1 MTQQRTWYDNLII
14 QALTDKLNIRI
25 HITESNPLFVAFN
38 VIKPVHF
45 TTDIRTIYLGHID
58 ELHYVSTVPFNF
70 VPMPMV
76 NNTVLVMSETNS
88 TLSKENNSKRKNNAY
103 IGEYR
108 KKKNW

>member
-1 MTQQRTWYDNLII
+1 MNYT
-14 QALTDKLNIRI
+14 
-25 HITESNPLFVAFN
+25 
-38 VIKPVHF
+38 
-45 TTDIRTIYLGHID
+45 
-58 ELHYVSTVPFNF
+58 VSTVPLNF

-108 KKKNW
+108 KKRKTDKDKEKSNAYMREYRNI

>member
-1 MTQQRTWYDNLII
+1 MNYT
-14 QALTDKLNIRI
+14 
-25 HITESNPLFVAFN
+25 
-38 VIKPVHF
+38 
-45 TTDIRTIYLGHID
+45 
-58 ELHYVSTVPFNF
+58 VSTVPLNF

-108 KKKNW
+108 KKIKTDKDKEKSNAYMRKYRNI

>member
-1 MTQQRTWYDNLII
+1 MNYT
-14 QALTDKLNIRI
+14 
-25 HITESNPLFVAFN
+25 
-38 VIKPVHF
+38 
-45 TTDIRTIYLGHID
+45 
-58 ELHYVSTVPFNF
+58 VSTVPFNF

-108 KKKNW
+108 KQRKTDKNFSEFLKNNFLLSFKTI

>member
-1 MTQQRTWYDNLII
+1 MNYT
-14 QALTDKLNIRI
+14 
-25 HITESNPLFVAFN
+25 
-38 VIKPVHF
+38 
-45 TTDIRTIYLGHID
+45 
-58 ELHYVSTVPFNF
+58 VSTVPFNF

-108 KKKNW
+108 KQRKTDKEKEKSNACMREYRNI

>member
-1 MTQQRTWYDNLII
+1 MHL
-14 QALTDKLNIRI
+14 
-25 HITESNPLFVAFN
+25 
-38 VIKPVHF
+38 

-88 TLSKENNSKRKNNAY
+88 TLSKENNSKGKNNAY

-108 KKKNW
+108 KKKKKNDKDKEKSNVYMRKYRNI